1 MGLIYNPS
9 ESQGLVSALNTNIR
23 TATEMIDNL
32 NSASKHLIDALN
44 EKTLSG
50 AAYTAGKGMF
60 SQLILP
66 TISKASQSLEHLK
79 SEAQQYEGFASS
91 AGGELLDEDKLN
103 EQLQALQSQ
112 QAALTSQISFYNQQA
127 TLHPENSDLN
137 TSYADFSKQ
146 LSSYMGTTAG
156 DIQKVQDKL
165 KRLHTFNDS
174 VNGLFINSLEELKSI
189 VSLISVIGLAQF
201 DKSGEY
207 SLNVT
212 NSKELN
218 LLEDLSE
225 QFRNKASDGKEWF
238 NESLSRFLEKTA
250 DKVIKEGKNI
260 GRSWGAKLQ
269 PRVNGKFVTDDFAP
283 RRWLSG
289 KLKGVS
295 ESASNSIGSFAKW
308 GGRGLVALGA
318 VENFNDY
325 NAEYHNNGRALVY
338 SGISTTASY
347 WVAGTIGVSVG
358 TVAGAAVTTGL
369 VSAGA
374 IAAGG
379 VVAAGIAIAAPVA
392 GAIVVGVAAGMVVKA
407 AYDGNFLGTKDAV
420 NFLGDKVNDI
430 GKAFSSPLKS
440 FKGAFG
446 W

>member
-9 ESQGLVSALNTNIR
+9 ESQGLVSALNANIR

-165 KRLHTFNDS
+165 KKLHEFNTNVSPLFKNSADEFKTISMIVLAIGAAEFDKAGQFVNRQKFVRLIQDIHEKSSNTWYKDL
-174 VNGLFINSLEELKSI
+174 GKAEIEELLSTET
-189 VSLISVIGLAQF
+189 ISGTLNEIGHGYKAKGLE
-201 DKSGEY
+201 SN
-207 SLNVT
+207 LNT
-212 NSKELN
+212 
-218 LLEDLSE
+218 
-225 QFRNKASDGKEWF
+225 
-238 NESLSRFLEKTA
+238 
-250 DKVIKEGKNI
+250 
-260 GRSWGAKLQ
+260 
-269 PRVNGKFVTDDFAP
+269 RV
-283 RRWLSG
+283 
-289 KLKGVS
+289 
-295 ESASNSIGSFAKW
+295 
-308 GGRGLVALGA
+308 GRGLFSEGEYFMEMGESIGNCKWLKVGGGVFSALSVGL
-318 VENFNDY
+318 DY
-325 NAEYHNNGRALVY
+325 NDQMEKYNNVGRAVKNTAAHTVI
-338 SGISTTASY
+338 GIGGTTAGAY
-347 WVAGTIGVSVG
+347 IGGWLGTLIPIPGVG
-358 TVAGAAVTTGL
+358 TVAGAAIGAGIGWAGSKVYDWIESGEAAKDFSNTGKAIFKT
-369 VSAGA
+369 VNSAKEEANKVFSGFSKSL
-374 IAAGG
+374 GG
-379 VVAAGIAIAAPVA
+379 VFA
-392 GAIVVGVAAGMVVKA
+392 
-407 AYDGNFLGTKDAV
+407 
-420 NFLGDKVNDI
+420 
-430 GKAFSSPLKS
+430 
-440 FKGAFG
+440 
-446 W
+446 

>member
-9 ESQGLVSALNTNIR
+9 ESQGLVSALNANIR

-103 EQLQALQSQ
+103 EQLQALQFQ

-146 LSSYMGTTAG
+146 LSSYMGTTAD

-165 KRLHTFNDS
+165 KRLHEFDTNVSSLFTSSVQEFGSVMDMMFAFGLAEFDKAGKFILKVTNDEDLQRLKNMLGSYLDDTKKEVFNT
-174 VNGLFINSLEELKSI
+174 VLEETLKDGINKNAEKAAKIASDTIRNNRYSIEMIDGKILGKTRGATAEAMKDAEELALKSGRNLGRC
-189 VSLISVIGLAQF
+189 VSGGFAVVG
-201 DKSGEY
+201 G
-207 SLNVT
+207 VM
-212 NSKELN
+212 
-218 LLEDLSE
+218 
-225 QFRNKASDGKEWF
+225 DGY
-238 NESLSRFLEKTA
+238 A
-250 DKVIKEGKNI
+250 
-260 GRSWGAKLQ
+260 
-269 PRVNGKFVTDDFAP
+269 
-283 RRWLSG
+283 
-289 KLKGVS
+289 
-295 ESASNSIGSFAKW
+295 
-308 GGRGLVALGA
+308 
-318 VENFNDY
+318 DY
-325 NAEYHNNGRALVY
+325 NRDKDPGKAVAHGVLSAGGAL
-338 SGISTTASY
+338 A
-347 WVAGTIGVSVG
+347 
-358 TVAGAAVTTGL
+358 VAGAATFIPGPGWAL
-369 VSAGA
+369 
-374 IAAGG
+374 
-379 VVAAGIAIAAPVA
+379 AAGIV
-392 GAIVVGVAAGMVVKA
+392 GGVAVSKGIDWLFEQKFVK
-407 AYDGNFLGTKDAV
+407 DGFKDAEKNV
-420 NFLGDKVNDI
+420 GNAIKGVSNLFGSV
-430 GKAFSSPLKS
+430 GKAFS
-440 FKGAFG
+440 

>member
-9 ESQGLVSALNTNIR
+9 ESQGLVSALNANIR

-91 AGGELLDEDKLN
+91 AGSELLDEDKLN

-165 KRLHTFNDS
+165 KKLHEFDTNVSSLFISSKADFEAILQGISLIGDVTFTKDGKFSIDHIKDGYNLLKGGLQYRDGKLFLGGEKIVETVNS
-174 VNGLFINSLEELKSI
+174 NGEKVLKFGNKFLSKLENGHIYKNGKAFENLTKIKLGDYKQFSKTFKSEFKTGINITEDFKAWKGATKFSKLGKGLGALGTGLTVFDNASEDFKDGVNGE
-189 VSLISVIGLAQF
+189 SVKNFVVDTTVDVGSSA
-201 DKSGEY
+201 
-207 SLNVT
+207 
-212 NSKELN
+212 
-218 LLEDLSE
+218 
-225 QFRNKASDGKEWF
+225 AA
-238 NESLSRFLEKTA
+238 TA
-250 DKVIKEGKNI
+250 
-260 GRSWGAKLQ
+260 
-269 PRVNGKFVTDDFAP
+269 
-283 RRWLSG
+283 
-289 KLKGVS
+289 
-295 ESASNSIGSFAKW
+295 
-308 GGRGLVALGA
+308 
-318 VENFNDY
+318 
-325 NAEYHNNGRALVY
+325 
-338 SGISTTASY
+338 
-347 WVAGTIGVSVG
+347 
-358 TVAGAAVTTGL
+358 AGAAFGSLILPPLGTVVGAGL
-369 VSAGA
+369 
-374 IAAGG
+374 
-379 VVAAGIAIAAPVA
+379 GIAFNYGLNEFKFGNPPKSAVEHIKN
-392 GAIVVGVAAGMVVKA
+392 GAKA
-407 AYDGNFLGTKDAV
+407 VTKKISDEAEKFANNIGNELSHIF
-420 NFLGDKVNDI
+420 
-430 GKAFSSPLKS
+430 
-440 FKGAFG
+440 

>member
-9 ESQGLVSALNTNIR
+9 ESQGLVSALNANIR

-201 DKSGEY
+201 DKSGKY

-218 LLEDLSE
+218 LLENLSE
-225 QFRNKASDGKEWF
+225 QFGNKASDGKEWF
-238 NESLSRFLEKTA
+238 NESLAKVFEKIT

-289 KLKGVS
+289 KLKGIPDS
-295 ESASNSIGSFAKW
+295 TSDSIGSFAKW

-325 NAEYHNNGRALVY
+325 NAEYHNTGRAISY
-338 SGISTTASY
+338 STVATIAGV
-347 WVAGTIGVSVG
+347 VAGTVG
-358 TVAGAAVTTGL
+358 SAVG
-369 VSAGA
+369 
-374 IAAGG
+374 
-379 VVAAGIAIAAPVA
+379 
-392 GAIVVGVAAGMVVKA
+392 GAIVVGLGAAATGFIATVGAPVVGAVVVGAAVGIGVKA
-407 AYDGNFLGTKDAV
+407 AYDSNFLGTRDAI
-420 NFLGDKVNDI
+420 NFVGDKINDV
-430 GKAFSSPLKS
+430 GKAFSNPLKS